1 MISYSYSIRRMV
13 LVLVLEAFGLVEY
26 EYEYRFTE
34 YEYDQI
40 GNLWVKSRLAN
51 QAVCCRAS
59 GTRGSEP
66 VMPPIA
72 FDLLF
77 GLKQL

>member
-1 MISYSYSIRRMV
+1 MV

-40 GNLWVKSRLAN
+40 GNLWVKSRAMP
-51 QAVCCRAS
+51 QAYLLRPFRPAIL
-59 GTRGSEP
+59 EP
-66 VMPPIA
+66 NTIEKVAIPQHAWQQLQWPPI
-72 FDLLF
+72 
-77 GLKQL
+77 